1 MARPLS
7 NDLRER
13 VVARHDAGESI
24 RAVASLFGIAPS
36 TVSKWVRRQRETG
49 SVRPAKFGGY
59 RRRLLEPHRETVR
72 ALVSQ
77 TPHHSLRALRA
88 ELAALGI
95 RVCEETVRTFLHA
108 EGLSFKKTAFATEQ
122 DRPDV
127 ARRRRRWQARQASI
141 DPKRLV
147 FIDET

>member
-13 VVARHDAGESI
+13 VVARHEAGESI

-36 TVSKWVRRQRETG
+36 TVSKWARRRRATG
-49 SVRPAKFGGY
+49 SVRPAKFGGH
-59 RRRLLEPHRETVR
+59 RRRLLEPHRETVL
-72 ALVSQ
+72 ALVAER
-77 TPHHSLRALRA
+77 PHRSVRVLRA

-108 EGLSFKKTAFATEQ
+108 ERLSFKKN
-122 DRPDV
+122 RL
-127 ARRRRRWQARQASI
+127 RR
-141 DPKRLV
+141 
-147 FIDET
+147 